1 MIGHWGDV
9 PLIFFF
15 YMAKITALNWVFR
28 FVERFPMQFSRSL
41 LGFPSNGRSF
51 QLSNKLPDS
60 SEPTK
65 VEFFKKWAASNFWV
79 ASRASC
85 SMVSWDLQ
93 RCSSLE
99 NVKPPWDD
107 GYTKCGVF
115 FCGIWNWPDVFTLHD
130 RMSTQCY
137 TVEMTTPIWWEW
149 WKATHQKDSVA
160 IDRIIIAC

>member
-115 FCGIWNWPDVFTLHD
+115 FLWNLELARCIYTTWQDVNSMLHCWND
-130 RMSTQCY
+130 HTNLMGV
-137 TVEMTTPIWWEW
+137 VEGYPP
-149 WKATHQKDSVA
+149 KGFCCH
-160 IDRIIIAC
+160 R